1 MKPIHYASFYD
12 NTEIMVIDLFFL
24 QNHFFENNLSLRATL
39 LVREPFGGE
48 AFVARTFDFSI
59 MKRKGGFFLQY
70 DQEIKWL
77 YHPDSF
83 HKNIGKEVIYFLLT
97 LPTYRLRL
105 LFHPSAL
112 DIWKL
117 LKNKNFD
124 KIPVI

>member
-12 NTEIMVIDLFFL
+12 NTEIMVVDLFFL
-24 QNHFFENNLSLRATL
+24 SNDSPKNHIPLRAKL
-39 LVREPFGGE
+39 LIREPFGGE
-48 AFVARTFDFSI
+48 AFVGRTFDFTI
-59 MKRKGGFFLQY
+59 IKTKKGFSFQY
-70 DQEIKWL
+70 DQEIQWL
-77 YHPDSF
+77 YHPISF
-83 HKNIGKEVIYFLLT
+83 YENIGKEVIYFLLT